1 MSTIKNIKSKIGQFN
16 LRKRL
21 KNQKR
26 KVKTH
31 NFNSA
36 KSAGILFSS
45 PNEQS
50 FIAVKNFLSFLST
63 KDMKVIALGYVPS
76 KKIPQEFLMRKG
88 INFYCN
94 TDLNWY
100 YKPKNEIIEQFIHQ
114 DFDILFDLSMNE
126 YFTVNYVGLL
136 SKAQF
141 KIGKQTANAYQDL
154 VIDIK
159 NNNTVDY
166 LIEQIKH
173 YLNILNN
180 QE

>member
-1 MSTIKNIKSKIGQFN
+1 VSTLNNIKSKIGDFN
-16 LRKRL
+16 LKKRL
-21 KNQKR
+21 KNQTR

-31 NFNSA
+31 NFKTA
-36 KSAGILFSS
+36 QSAGILFSS
-45 PNEQS
+45 PNEET
-50 FIAVKNFLSFLST
+50 FAAVKDFLSFLSG
-63 KDMKVIALGYVPS
+63 KDMKVYALGYVPS
-76 KKIPQEFLMRKG
+76 KKIPQQFLLRKG

-100 YKPKNEIIEQFIHQ
+100 YKPKNELVEQFINQ
-114 DFDILFDLSMNE
+114 DFDILFDLSISE
-126 YFTVNYVGLL
+126 YFTVNYVGSL

-141 KIGKQTANAYQDL
+141 KIGQQNSNSYHDL

-159 NNNTVDY
+159 KNKSVDY

-180 QE
+180 